1 MSLVSLVEEAF
12 ILALDLIPDSQH
24 NNHARNGDS
33 AVVFVHGYSRVFSG
47 TYDFRRF
54 HELACR
60 RPLLLFDYDSN
71 DCIEKIADEFRK
83 FLRAHGD
90 RNYFPVGHSLGGLI
104 VRYFVEFLKDKEL
117 VRRAVLVATPNQG
130 TLVAHAGWG
139 ESARQMIPGS
149 DFLTRLNQAELSI
162 SYLNIFIQGDE
173 LVIPNEK
180 AILSGAFNICIPD
193 KRHLSVLSDQRLYR
207 LINDFLR
214 HRKLLLNNSTDSS
227 L

>member
-12 ILALDLIPDSQH
+12 LLAFDLIPDSQH
-24 NNHARNGDS
+24 SNHAQNGDS

-54 HELACR
+54 YELAGR

-71 DCIEKIADEFRK
+71 DCIEKIAEDFRK

-90 RNYFPVGHSLGGLI
+90 RIYFPVGHSLGGLI
-104 VRYFVEFLKDKEL
+104 VRYFVEFLKDKEI

-130 TLVAHAGWG
+130 TLAAYAGWG

-149 DFLTRLNQAELSI
+149 DFLKIINQVELSI
-162 SYLNIFIQGDE
+162 PYLNIFTLGDE
-173 LVIPNEK
+173 LVIPNEN
-180 AILSGAFNICIPD
+180 AILPDAFNICMPD
-193 KRHLSVLSDQRLYR
+193 KRHLSVLSDPRLYQ
-207 LINDFLR
+207 LITDFFR
-214 HRKLLLNNSTDSS
+214 RKGLKTYPTNTLL
-227 L
+227 